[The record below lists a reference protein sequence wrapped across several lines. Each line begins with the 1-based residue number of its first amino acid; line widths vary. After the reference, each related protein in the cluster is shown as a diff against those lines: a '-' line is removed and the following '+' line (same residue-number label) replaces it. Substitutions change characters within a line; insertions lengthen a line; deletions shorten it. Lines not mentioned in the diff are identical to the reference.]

1 MENDKRKTEN
11 EKRKMSPARYDEVAP
26 YYERVMSPF
35 QRWGLV
41 KLRHETL
48 SQLPAGRV
56 LEIGAGTGLNFVH
69 YPPDAH
75 GVATEFSRE
84 MLKIA
89 SSKSKPPRV
98 QLLQNRAEGLPFKT
112 HSFDAAFATL
122 VFCSVAA
129 PAQAFAELRRVVRP
143 GGTVLLLEHV
153 RPGGILGPLFDVMN
167 FFSVRLFDDH
177 GNRRTAKIVSE
188 AGFEILDVKSR
199 LFGIINLIK
208 CRVS

>member
-1 MENDKRKTEN
+1 MAAGPK
-11 EKRKMSPARYDEVAP
+11 PRYDDVAQ
-26 YYERVMSPF
+26 YYEGVMSPF

-41 KLRHETL
+41 KLRQETL
-48 SQLPAGRV
+48 SQLPAGRI

-75 GVATEFSRE
+75 GVAGEFSRE

-89 SSKSKPPRV
+89 DTKPRPAGI
-98 QLLQNRAEGLPFKT
+98 QLLQNRAEHLPFEN

-122 VFCSVAA
+122 VFCSVET

-143 GGTVLLLEHV
+143 GGTVVLLEHV
-153 RPGGILGPLFDVMN
+153 RPGGILGPLFDLLNV
-167 FFSVRLFDDH
+167 FTTRLFDDH
-177 GNRRTAKIVSE
+177 VNRRTAKMVSE
-188 AGFEILDVKSR
+188 AGLEVVDVKSR

>member
-1 MENDKRKTEN
+1 MKSDKRKTTN
-11 EKRKMSPARYDEVAP
+11 GKCTAARYDDVAQH
-26 YYERVMSPF
+26 YERVMGPM

-41 KLRHETL
+41 KLRQETL
-48 SQLPAGRV
+48 RQLPAGRI

-69 YPPDAH
+69 YHPDAH

-89 SSKSKPPRV
+89 ETKTRPPGV
-98 QLLQNRAEGLPFKT
+98 QLLQNRAEDLPFKT

-122 VFCSVAA
+122 VFCSVAS
-129 PAQAFAELRRVVRP
+129 PAEAFAELRRVVRP

-153 RPGGILGPLFDVMN
+153 RPPGILGPLFDLMN
-167 FFSVRLFDDH
+167 FFTVRLFDDH
-177 GNRRTAKIVSE
+177 VNRRTAKLVSE
-188 AGFEILDVKSR
+188 AGLEVVDVKSR
-199 LFGIINLIK
+199 LLGIINLIK